1 MMKFIASMIGYICV
15 GTVISAVTVV
25 GYWWMS
31 GKIDNDKVFKVLAL
45 MHDVDINPE
54 KTDAQRDKQG
64 DALGTMSYE
73 DIEAARKVK
82 SRVLELK
89 MQSLG
94 KGLGQVAFER
104 EELTKDKERYLL
116 LRGSFEQRLRE
127 LQEETETRGHANVR
141 LIWENITPKLAKE
154 QILKMVEADEMEE
167 VVHILSEMPIGKR
180 AKIVSQ
186 FTTEPEKA
194 VMDDL
199 LRMIRQ
205 GGAVSALVS
214 ETMNDSRNE

>member
-1 MMKFIASMIGYICV
+1 MIRFLSSIIGYVCV
-15 GTVISAVTVV
+15 GTVVSAAAVIC
-25 GYWWMS
+25 YWWMS
-31 GKIDNDKVFKVLAL
+31 GKLDNEKIFHMLAV

-54 KTDAQRDKQG
+54 KTDAQRDKRG

-73 DIEAARKVK
+73 DIEEARKVK

-116 LRGSFEQRLRE
+116 LRASFEQRLKD
-127 LQEETETRGHANVR
+127 LQEETETKGHANVR

-205 GGAVSALVS
+205 GGAVSSLVN
-214 ETMNDSRNE
+214 ETLNDSKNQ